1 MAPMTK
7 PVRRKPYLEQAA
19 DETRRLRGCI
29 NDLIGILA
37 LPAVWNGHDPAQIV
51 STLLDVVVG
60 TLRLD
65 FAFVRVGDPIGSG
78 PIEMVRYDHGAHLK
92 AAAQIIGE
100 TLTDSFGA
108 NRRKWPRHARSPF
121 GDGNLSIVPIGTG
134 HNNEIDGVI
143 VAGSQ
148 RDDFPWQT
156 ETVILSVAAN
166 QAAVGWLALA
176 RMSRSGGATR
186 PNSNVRDCTQA
197 KSY

>member
-1 MAPMTK
+1 
-7 PVRRKPYLEQAA
+7 LEQAA

-60 TLRLD
+60 ILRLD

-108 NRRKWPRHARSPF
+108 NPRKWPPHARSPF
-121 GDGNLSIVPIGTG
+121 GEGSLSIVPIGTG

-166 QAAVGWLALA
+166 QAAVGLASA
-176 RMSRSGGATR
+176 RAYEQERRRNEAELERQRLHAS
-186 PNSNVRDCTQA
+186 QELLI
-197 KSY
+197 